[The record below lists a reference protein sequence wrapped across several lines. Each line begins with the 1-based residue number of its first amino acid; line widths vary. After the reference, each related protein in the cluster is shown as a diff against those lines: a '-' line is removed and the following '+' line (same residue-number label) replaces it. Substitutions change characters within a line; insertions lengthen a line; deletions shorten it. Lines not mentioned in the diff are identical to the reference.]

1 MWKIVQPPSIY
12 FGTGTACDYHY
23 PSNCLIITSKGAIS
37 RGWIEYLKIKNF
49 SIFDEVKPNPS
60 IKTVEKIISQFKN
73 ENFSNIIGLGGPII
87 NNQLPQFIFHR
98 TSFY

>member
-1 MWKIVQPPSIY
+1 MQPHSIH
-12 FGTGTACDYHY
+12 FGTEAARDYHY
-23 PSNCLIITSKGAIS
+23 PSNSLIITSKGAIS

-60 IKTVEKIISQFKN
+60 IKTVEKIISQFKI
-73 ENFSNIIGLGGPII
+73 ENFSCVIGLGGPII